1 MTTFKLTQYR
11 LCPRSRSIRLAL
23 AEAGIETELV
33 EEYPWE
39 WRQGFLA
46 KNPAGEL
53 PILELSNKLTLC
65 GVYSISEFIAEETKS
80 AGQSQNL
87 SPAGRAPLLFP
98 GNREERAEVRR
109 LVDWFHGKFDREVSR
124 EILFEKVYQRMKPSG
139 QQSPN
144 TEILRAIRTNLRY
157 HFSYINY
164 LSEQRRWL
172 AGEEMSFADLSA
184 AAHVSVLDYLGEVPW
199 DEYPSAK
206 TWYARVKSRPSFR
219 PLLSDRVPG
228 TAPPLAY
235 TDLDF

>member
-1 MTTFKLTQYR
+1 VTTFKLTQYR
-11 LCPRSRSIRLAL
+11 LCPRSRSVRLAL
-23 AEAGIETELV
+23 AEAGLDAELI

-39 WRQGFLA
+39 WRTGFLS

-53 PILELSNKLTLC
+53 PILEISNKLTLC
-65 GVYSISEFIAEETKS
+65 GVYSISEYIAEEAHAPS
-80 AGQSQNL
+80 LG
-87 SPAGRAPLLFP
+87 GRAPSLFP
-98 GNREERAEVRR
+98 GNREDRAEVRR

-144 TEILRAIRTNLRY
+144 TEILRAIRANLRY
-157 HFSYINY
+157 HLSYISY

-172 AGEEMSFADLSA
+172 AGDDMSFADLAA
-184 AAHVSVLDYLGEVPW
+184 AAHASTLDYLGEMPW

-206 TWYARVKSRPSFR
+206 IWYARVKSRPSFR
-219 PLLSDRVPG
+219 ALLADRVPG